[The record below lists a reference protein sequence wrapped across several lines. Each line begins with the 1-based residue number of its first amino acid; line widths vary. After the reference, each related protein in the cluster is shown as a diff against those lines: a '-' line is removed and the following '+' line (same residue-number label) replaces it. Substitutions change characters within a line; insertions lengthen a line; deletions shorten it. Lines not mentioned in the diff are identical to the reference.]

1 MAGHNNDRTTERRIA
16 EFRNRLRTAVEN
28 RELGEVAERS
38 GLYPDEITDAIYGT
52 DAPDLFLVARLEH
65 ALGAEL
71 FPRFESRPDI
81 RQNHR
86 DRPPG
91 RPAPDSPSTL

>member
-1 MAGHNNDRTTERRIA
+1 MAGHNNDQTTDRRIA
-16 EFRNRLRTAVEN
+16 EFRNRLRAAVE
-28 RELGEVAERS
+28 RCPLGEVAERS
-38 GLYPDEITDAIYGT
+38 GLYPDEIADAIHGT
-52 DAPDLFLVARLEH
+52 QAPDLFLVARLEH

-86 DRPPG
+86 DGPPG
-91 RPAPDSPSTL
+91 RPAPDSPLTL